1 MGRKIV
7 LANGEIYHVYNRSVG
22 DIDIFSTRGN
32 IKKILQLL
40 FYYRFYQKLRFSHF
54 KALSQEV
61 KKLYLNQFLS
71 QIPLV
76 EIYSY
81 ALMPNH
87 YHFLIKQIQ
96 ENGITRF
103 LSNFQNSFAKFF
115 NLKTN
120 RKGALFLTSFKAVR
134 IMSEEQF
141 IHVSRYIH
149 LNPVTGYLLKIEEL
163 LTSVLTSFRWYIGK
177 KGKDSF
183 VNTEKILSIFRSKE
197 NYKKFIFDQV
207 DYQRKIDKI
216 KKLTLD
222 KNNKYPI
229 MR

>member
-40 FYYRFYQKLRFSHF
+40 FYYRFYQKLRLSHF

-87 YHFLIKQIQ
+87 YHLLIKQIQ
-96 ENGITRF
+96 EDGITRF

-197 NYKKFIFDQV
+197 NYKKFVFDQV

-222 KNNKYPI
+222 KDNKYLI
-229 MR
+229 IR